1 MFPVQKN
8 IDVYARE
15 SAAEDR
21 NQDKSSEPNLQ
32 PSFERLEARLDEPQ
46 SEGRVE
52 PRPDLSTS
60 IVSEQIIPLLEERLV
75 VGRQKRK
82 VGEVI
87 FRKEIETQIV
97 EIPIRREKLIVE
109 QVSPEY
115 KQLVVIDL
123 GQALTQRDALEAVDT
138 IVPKTVS
145 GRFISA
151 SAAIQFLEAIAAQS
165 NPGLQTMQVSIILED
180 AALQATYQQWL
191 EQ

>member
-21 NQDKSSEPNLQ
+21 NQDKSSEPNFQ